1 MSAWQ
6 HLQHRRTNSTVWGSA
21 LAAHSRVSVHSR
33 ADCVWD
39 TWDRHSQEYG
49 DTYWLPYLGL
59 RRTFSAVCWAEG

>member
-1 MSAWQ
+1 M
-6 HLQHRRTNSTVWGSA
+6 WGSA
-21 LAAHSRVSVHSR
+21 LAAHSGVSVHSR

-39 TWDRHSQEYG
+39 TWDRHSHEYG